1 MNGKALEAWW
11 SRPMTTRVLDRCDEC
26 GKLREDVEER
36 TNYWPYVV
44 KTCCQPCF
52 TGLVDEAKTGG
63 H

>member
-1 MNGKALEAWW
+1 MNAKALEAWW
-11 SRPMTTRVLDRCDEC
+11 NRPMTTRTLDRCDEC
-26 GKLREDVEER
+26 GNLREDVEER